1 MKTKEIKLSEVKEA
15 EYNPRKISEKQL
27 EQLKKSLKRYG
38 CVRPLVINKK
48 TGNLVSGHQM
58 LRAAKEIGM
67 TTLPHI
73 IVDLDKTKEK
83 AKKL

>member
-38 CVRPLVINKK
+38 CVSA
-48 TGNLVSGHQM
+48 VSY
-58 LRAAKEIGM
+58 
-67 TTLPHI
+67 
-73 IVDLDKTKEK
+73 
-83 AKKL
+83 